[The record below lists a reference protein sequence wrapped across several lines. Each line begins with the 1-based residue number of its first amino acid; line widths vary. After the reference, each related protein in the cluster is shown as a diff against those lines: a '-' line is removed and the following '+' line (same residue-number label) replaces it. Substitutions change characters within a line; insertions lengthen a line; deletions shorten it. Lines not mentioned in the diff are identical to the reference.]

1 MTEHKP
7 GTVPYASKKWSPL
20 VGGLSGRSA
29 DICAWAMENEARH
42 LNSDQG
48 ASSAGPALRYIF
60 PVIRKT
66 VEIMASNGPLNDELS
81 RGVVTE
87 VTVESFGIV
96 HQAAMDLK
104 PSNELDKFVRNLR
117 DNEMVTD
124 LAGRIHASILSF
136 PA

>member
-7 GTVPYASKKWSPL
+7 GTVPYASKKWSPML
-20 VGGLSGRSA
+20 GGLSGRSA
-29 DICAWAMENEARH
+29 DICSWVMENEARH
-42 LNSDQG
+42 LNSNKG
-48 ASSAGPALRYIF
+48 ASSMGPVLKYIF

-66 VEIMASNGPLNDELS
+66 VEIMASQGPLNAELS

-87 VTVESFGIV
+87 VTIESFGVV
-96 HQAAMDLK
+96 HQVATGME
-104 PSNELDKFVRNLR
+104 PSNELNKFMRNLR
-117 DNEMVTD
+117 DDAMVTD